1 LTIYGEK
8 IIFVVNNMPSGMIFD
23 IKRYAIN
30 DGPGIRTAVF
40 LKGCP
45 LECWWCHNPEGQSS
59 QPQLMFRSNRCK
71 ASKACIAVCPQKA
84 ISWVDGS
91 ITNWKAC
98 DDCGKCAEVC
108 FAGARE
114 MVGRVISVDQL
125 MAEIMRDLPFYDQS
139 RGGVTFTGGE
149 PMFQREFL
157 YGSLLACKNQEIH
170 TTVDTSG
177 HTSWD
182 GFEAINP
189 LVDLYLYDLKLMDDI
204 RHKQYTSI
212 SNQLILENL
221 QRLSRLK
228 AHIWVRIP
236 LIPGINDD
244 RENIEESA
252 AFLAS
257 LPSLDAVELM
267 PYHDIGLAKFEALG
281 MEYKLKEMHPASMGH
296 IREIESILDSCK
308 LPVIKHNSG
317 RPI

>member
-1 LTIYGEK
+1 
-8 IIFVVNNMPSGMIFD
+8 MIFD

-125 MAEIMRDLPFYDQS
+125 MVEILRDLPFYDQS

-149 PMFQREFL
+149 PIFQREFL

-177 HTSWD
+177 HASWE

-189 LVDLYLYDLKLMDDI
+189 LVDLYLYDLKLMDDA
-204 RHKQYTSI
+204 RHRQFTSVT
-212 SNQLILENL
+212 NQMILENL

-228 AHIWVRIP
+228 AHICVRIP

-244 RENIEESA
+244 RANIEESA

-267 PYHDIGLAKFEALG
+267 PYHDIGVAKFEALG
-281 MEYKLKEMHPASMGH
+281 MEYRLKEIHLASKDH
-296 IREIESILDSCK
+296 IEEIESILIDRK

-317 RPI
+317 RYI